1 MVWSGDLIGVCVP
14 VHTQLLHHDAAHL
27 IKIIERKVAALYGG
41 FSQLD
46 TDVLEVLER
55 GTEED
60 LESTLRTRMKN

>member
-14 VHTQLLHHDAAHL
+14 VRTQFLHHDAAHL
-27 IKIIERKVAALYGG
+27 VKIIERKVAALYSG